1 MALTNF
7 KNNASQDSGFDEMQR
22 LMCSVPSCLNRWTV
36 QIDRPMCSFH
46 QWGTSAKPK
55 TQIHKVLKTPPVQ
68 HWSEKKDDEGTF

>member
-7 KNNASQDSGFDEMQR
+7 KKNASQDSGFDEMQR
-22 LMCSVPSCLNRWTV
+22 LMCSVPGCPNRWTV

-68 HWSEKKDDEGTF
+68 HWNEKNDDEGTF